1 MTRLRHVFLARHGQ
15 TDWNAAGRWQG
26 HTDVPLN
33 ETGRAQARALAELL
47 RGEGIAAIASS
58 DLARA
63 RGTAEIVARALG
75 LQVDLVDPDLRER
88 RFGIFE
94 GLTLPECEQ
103 RHPEEW
109 ARYAADP
116 GLGPPGGESRS
127 ALLERLRR
135 AVHGVANRLAP
146 PPLVVTHGGAMRAL
160 VAGLAVASS
169 SGRPLGH
176 IPNAGVL
183 RLGIGT
189 DGAPVSAECLDAQGD
204 R

>member
-1 MTRLRHVFLARHGQ
+1 MKRLRHVFLARHGQ

-33 ETGRAQARALAELL
+33 ETGRAQARALAERL

-63 RGTAEIVARALG
+63 RGTAEIVADVLG
-75 LQVDLVDPDLRER
+75 LRVDLVDPELRER

-94 GLTLPECEQ
+94 GLTLHECEQ

-109 ARYAADP
+109 ARYAVDP
-116 GLGPPGGESRS
+116 GLGPPEGESRS
-127 ALLERLRR
+127 ALLERLHR
-135 AVHGVANRLAP
+135 AVDRVADRLAP

-160 VAGLAVASS
+160 VAGLAGAFAPT
-169 SGRPLGH
+169 RPLGP
-176 IPNAGVL
+176 IPNAAVL
-183 RLGIGT
+183 RLGIGP
-189 DGAPVSAECLDAQGD
+189 DGVPVTAEWIEPPP
-204 R
+204 

>member
-33 ETGRAQARALAELL
+33 ETGRAQARALAERL

-63 RGTAEIVARALG
+63 RRTAEIVAHVLG

-94 GLTLPECEQ
+94 GLTLRECEQ

-116 GLGPPGGESRS
+116 GLGPPDGESRS

-135 AVHGVANRLAP
+135 AVHRVADRLAP

-160 VAGLAVASS
+160 VAGLAVASP
-169 SGRPLGH
+169 SGRPLGP

-189 DGAPVSAECLDAQGD
+189 DGVPVTAECVGPEGEQ
-204 R
+204 

>member
-33 ETGRAQARALAELL
+33 ETGLAQALALAERL

-63 RGTAEIVARALG
+63 RGTAEIVARVLG
-75 LQVDLVDPDLRER
+75 LRVDLVDPELRER
-88 RFGIFE
+88 GFGIFE
-94 GLTLPECEQ
+94 GLTLRECEQ

-109 ARYAADP
+109 ARCAADP
-116 GLGPPGGESRS
+116 GLGPPGGETRS

-135 AVHGVANRLAP
+135 AVQRVADRLAP
-146 PPLVVTHGGAMRAL
+146 PPLVITHGGAMRAL
-160 VAGLAVASS
+160 VAGLDVASP
-169 SGRPLGH
+169 SGRPLGP
-176 IPNAGVL
+176 IPNGGVL
-183 RLGIGT
+183 RLGIAP
-189 DGAPVSAECLDAQGD
+189 DGVPVSAERIDAE